1 MNRLLKRIKKDKKP
15 ILIALISLIA
25 LIIGSF
31 IINFIPSLLLVVL
44 INLIIF
50 FVSKPKKKK
59 KNTKETIKTVL
70 IVCFCCAIFVLL
82 SGIGF
87 FVYIVSSAKEF
98 NPETIINKES
108 SVIYDKDGNEVLK
121 LGTELRANVTYD
133 QVSQALIDAVIAT
146 EDSRYFQHSGVD
158 LPRFLKASA
167 QQLLG
172 RGGGGASTITMQV
185 SKLTQTSTEDKGL
198 EGIVRKFTDIYM
210 SVFEIERRY
219 TKEQILEFY
228 LNYNNMGGQNRGVQ
242 QASLTYFG
250 KPVSEVNVAEAAML
264 AGLFQAPGAYN
275 PYQHPEACENRRKTV
290 LGLMLRHGYISQEEY
305 DIALELTVDKLL
317 VDKSQ
322 VASSDYQ
329 DYIETVIAEVTERTG
344 NNPYEVPMKIY
355 TNLDRSMQE
364 HMNGVM
370 DGSNYKWP
378 DENIQ
383 GSSVV
388 VDVHT
393 GAVVAIGAGRNRAN
407 GWNYAIQNKRQI
419 GSTAKPLYDYGP
431 GIEYK
436 NWSTYTPF
444 TDEPYTY
451 SDGKK
456 FLNFDKSYK
465 GFTTLHNAL
474 KWSRNVPA
482 VKAFQQVGP
491 STIKQFVTNL
501 GLNPEAGMYETHA
514 IGGYNGESPWT
525 VAAAYAAFSNG
536 GYYYEPHTVNSIE
549 YIESGKT
556 VNVKP
561 ITRKVMSE
569 ATAYMLTKVLED
581 TAGYAVGLS
590 VNGVNYCAKTG
601 TTDLPAAD
609 VKRLGLNG
617 YVNDKWIASFNDSY
631 SVAVWLGYKENNKET
646 YRVNSFGS
654 IKTLFQTIA
663 KGVYKEKSNWEQP
676 EDVLEIE
683 VENGLPEA
691 ALPSEYTPSNLR
703 VKAYFKKG
711 FEPTNTSERFSQ
723 LANVTNLNFN
733 EATNTL
739 SWDAIATPKFIDQI
753 YLTNMCNNMYT
764 DQDYKNKCLNEY
776 VSYNNSNIGTVSY
789 NIYTKNADGTLTL
802 VTNTGSTSYQITP
815 TGTTTFVVKTT
826 YTIFK
831 DNMSSGAEFTVQG
844 SSLSSIITSEL
855 NGDAVVDLA
864 IGDAY
869 TETNPPVIVLENGTT
884 DVTGN
889 SQIAYSILRH
899 SDNALFS
906 NLSSIDTSQEETYTI
921 SYIITYKDY
930 HETITRVIHIKENTD

>member
-15 ILIALISLIA
+15 ILIAIFSLIA

-31 IINFIPSLLLVVL
+31 IINFIPSLLIIVLVD
-44 INLIIF
+44 LIIF

-59 KNTKETIKTVL
+59 TNAKETLKTVL
-70 IVCFCCAIFVLL
+70 IVCFCCAIFILL
-82 SGIGF
+82 TGVGF
-87 FVYIVSSAKEF
+87 CAYIVSTAKEF
-98 NPETIINKES
+98 NPETLYNKES
-108 SVIYDKDGNEVLK
+108 SIIYDKDGNEVIK
-121 LGTELRANVTYD
+121 LGTELRTTISYD
-133 QVSQALIDAVIAT
+133 KMSQSLIDAVIAT

-185 SKLTQTSTEDKGL
+185 SKQTQTSTEDKGL
-198 EGIVRKFTDIYM
+198 AGIIRKFTDIYM

-228 LNYNNMGGQNRGVQ
+228 LNSNNMGGQNRGVQ
-242 QASLTYFG
+242 QASLAYFG
-250 KPVSEVNVAEAAML
+250 KSASDVNVAEAAML
-264 AGLFQAPGAYN
+264 AGLFQSPNGYN
-275 PYQHPEACENRRKTV
+275 PYTNPEACENRRKVV

-305 DIALELTVDKLL
+305 DVALELTVDKLL
-317 VDKSQ
+317 VDKTQ
-322 VASSDYQ
+322 VTSSEYQ
-329 DYIETVIAEVTERTG
+329 DYIETVVAEVTERTG

-355 TNLDRSMQE
+355 TNLDRAMQS

-370 DGSNYKWP
+370 DGTSYKWP
-378 DENIQ
+378 DANIQ

-388 VDVHT
+388 VDVKT
-393 GAVVAIGAGRNRAN
+393 GAVVAVGAGRNRAN
-407 GWNYAIQNKRQI
+407 GWNYATQNKRQI

-431 GIEYK
+431 GIEYL
-436 NWSTYTPF
+436 NWSTYTPI

-451 SDGKK
+451 SDGKT
-456 FLNFDKSYK
+456 FHNFDKSYY
-465 GFTTLHNAL
+465 GFTTLHRAL
-474 KWSRNVPA
+474 KYSRNVPA

-491 STIKQFVTNL
+491 QNVKKFVTSL
-501 GLNPEAGMYETHA
+501 GLSPEEGMYETHA
-514 IGGYNGESPWT
+514 IGGYTGESPWT
-525 VAAAYAAFSNG
+525 IAAAYAAFSNG

-556 VNVKP
+556 ENVKP

-569 ATAYMLTKVLED
+569 STAYMLTKVLED

-631 SVAVWLGYKENNKET
+631 SIAVWLGYKENNKET
-646 YRVNSFGS
+646 YRSSSFGS

-663 KGVYKEKSNWEQP
+663 KGVYKERSSWEQP
-676 EDVLEIE
+676 EDVIEVE

-691 ALPSEYTPSNLR
+691 KLPSEYTPSNLR

-711 FEPTNTSERFSQ
+711 FEPTETSERFSQ

-733 EATNTL
+733 EKTNTL
-739 SWDAIATPKFIDQI
+739 SWDAIATPKFSDQV
-753 YLTNMCNNMYT
+753 YLTNICNTLYT
-764 DQDYKNKCLNEY
+764 NQDYKNSCLNDFL
-776 VSYNNSNIGTVSY
+776 SYNTNNMGTISY
-789 NIYTKNADGTLTL
+789 NIYTKNADGSLTL
-802 VTNTGSTSYQITP
+802 VANTGATSYEIRP

-831 DNMSSGAEFTVQG
+831 ENMSSGAEFTVQG

-855 NGDAVVDLA
+855 NGDATVNLN
-864 IGDAY
+864 IGETY
-869 TETNPPVIVLENGTT
+869 TEPNPPVIVLENGTT
-884 DVTGN
+884 NVTNN
-889 SQIAYSILRH
+889 SQIVYSVLRH

-906 NLSSIDTSQEETYTI
+906 NLNGIDTSVEDTYTI
-921 SYIITYKDY
+921 SYIIAYKDY
-930 HETITRVIHIKENTD
+930 HETITRVINVK